1 MKKYILAI
9 SALLGLA
16 AVQSCDEISIDE
28 KVAHEPVISSF
39 TPASAPVGALVDV
52 TGEYLNNVTEAYIG
66 GVRVEIAEKV
76 SNTRLSIRVVD
87 GVTSGRLALVNPTG
101 KGESGSDFTCSF
113 AVPELTP
120 SLIQAS
126 AEMGEEILLSGQ
138 RLNAVKK
145 VYFTADGETVPHEA
159 VIVNRSDD
167 EMVVKVPYVENASA
181 HITLVY
187 SDGKSDVETAAA
199 SAPAISVI
207 RYVPVFN
214 SYTFERTA
222 VGRSITL
229 SGEYLGNVDRVMVG
243 DWEAQVIKSANSLT
257 FTVPAG
263 DFPDGDT
270 TVELK
275 AWYFDNNE
283 SITLKDDFVVFV
295 PFVKFWQDVQTWAQ
309 GRVPENSY
317 ASFFSPENGIVYANS
332 DWKSVLDPVAMR
344 LQNSQWGSAN
354 TPKPGVVSDT
364 DYSSVVPYFFFSA
377 VSGNV
382 LQVNSPAN
390 SNSQIKNFFVDATS
404 TPSNDFRVPGSNNNM
419 PGTPILAFRPLSP
432 DNATENALI
441 QKVLKDEID
450 NINEELFPIDVD
462 KSTIAGIS
470 VSSFAGGV
478 KSDKFCDHQTSSLAA
493 DPGYKLDAVLLVAYY
508 HNNGYNSASRA
519 ANIKRLGLI
528 HIKQIDWGVYNN
540 SNFGASCV
548 TFDCYWQK
556 YDYDYSKL

>member
-187 SDGKSDVETAAA
+187 SDGTSDVETAAA

-419 PGTPILAFRPLSP
+419 PGTPILAFEGEHGP
-432 DNATENALI
+432 TKWALI
-441 QKVLKDEID
+441 SK
-450 NINEELFPIDVD
+450 
-462 KSTIAGIS
+462 G
-470 VSSFAGGV
+470 
-478 KSDKFCDHQTSSLAA
+478 
-493 DPGYKLDAVLLVAYY
+493 
-508 HNNGYNSASRA
+508 NGTY
-519 ANIKRLGLI
+519 
-528 HIKQIDWGVYNN
+528 
-540 SNFGASCV
+540 NFGALV
-548 TFDCYWQK
+548 GTMM
-556 YDYDYSKL
+556 LIR